1 MNLLIWLCLLGSLA
15 TVHSFGLDFL
25 GDIFG
30 LEDSDN
36 SSHNKTAQ
44 QLPTSSESSGIFD
57 VFGTAAKVFNNVVD
71 GFSKGVLGLLGS
83 FGSGDDEGE
92 STPSGNTASA
102 TTESTSTTQET
113 TTTRASTSTTT
124 ATTTESST
132 DSTVETS
139 TTDLSTSTS
148 TP

>member
-1 MNLLIWLCLLGSLA
+1 MNLLIWLCLLGSLV
-15 TVHSFGLDFL
+15 TVHSFRLGFL
-25 GDIFG
+25 GDIWG

-44 QLPTSSESSGIFD
+44 QLPPSPESSEILY
-57 VFGTAAKVFNNVVD
+57 VFGAAAEAVSNVVD
-71 GFSKGVLGLLGS
+71 GFAKRVLGLFGS
-83 FGSGDDEGE
+83 FGSGDDGGE
-92 STPSGNTASA
+92 SAPSGNTANA

-113 TTTRASTSTTT
+113 TTTRTATSTTT
-124 ATTTESST
+124 ATTTESSSE
-132 DSTVETS
+132 STVETS